1 MKRPP
6 RPTTPS
12 VTPEPPE
19 AAPEPTRARLLRTAL
34 GLFAQQGFARTS
46 TREIAEAAQVNI
58 AAISYHFGD
67 KAGLYKAAFMEPFW
81 EDGWEDCLRASESQ
95 PLDEALRALYL
106 SFLEPL
112 RHGDLAHQ
120 SIKLRCREM
129 LEPTGLWVQEIEHGI
144 TPLHQAIVRA
154 LCRHLGLRR
163 SDHEVERL
171 AVCIAG
177 LGVHLQVGH
186 DVIDALAP
194 QLHRMPQAFAHWA
207 DRLVMY
213 AMAMVDAEAN
223 RRRTKAAGAK
233 AATSVKS
240 APEAP
245 TAPGAP
251 RARQARPKSTR

>member
-6 RPTTPS
+6 RPTTPP

>member
-6 RPTTPS
+6 RPTTPP

-194 QLHRMPQAFAHWA
+194 QLHRMPQAFAHWT

-223 RRRTKAAGAK
+223 RRRTKAAGTK

-251 RARQARPKSTR
+251 RARQARLKSTR

>member
-6 RPTTPS
+6 SPKTPPA
-12 VTPEPPE
+12 TPEPPE
-19 AAPEPTRARLLRTAL
+19 AAPEPTRARLLRAAL
-34 GLFAQQGFARTS
+34 GLFSQQGFARTS

-81 EDGWEDCLRASESQ
+81 EDGWEDCLRASASQ
-95 PLDEALRALYL
+95 PLDVALRALFV

-129 LEPTGLWVQEIEHGI
+129 LEPTGLWAQEIEHGI

-154 LCRHLGLRR
+154 LRRHLGLRR

-213 AMAMVDAEAN
+213 AMAMVDAEAA
-223 RRRTKAAGAK
+223 RRRAK
-233 AATSVKS
+233 ATVGS
-240 APEAP
+240 AAAP
-245 TAPGAP
+245 AHAPAAP
-251 RARQARPKSTR
+251 LAARSARPKKSTR